1 MERHE
6 FLFGP
11 DHDPDLLDDPD
22 ARAVILDRDFG
33 DPDEPA
39 SRLFSALTSVIA
51 EQIVADDPPDV
62 WAAAQRLLEAGRDRL
77 AAMHQLLI
85 ALLDPVRETLEG
97 AGAGAGAPGTPF
109 DTERYLRRL
118 ASLPLPAAPEI
129 IDRLRVITRD
139 EQPIDHGRLVTCT
152 VRAFDLEGDEV
163 FDDMVERALELV
175 MIRGLLEYVGR
186 DQIVDVDSITAGV
199 VLTHRVT
206 SFEHE
211 TGVLD
216 ASFDLP
222 TLDRPETLTLAG
234 KPLTRFSIT
243 PDHLGI
249 IGPPGWLDP
258 YSPDTVV
265 AVSVDSDGAVTM
277 AECDPTSRPDVT
289 QLVGGVLQQAYTEP
303 ELPIRS
309 DQLLAELLAVERGL
323 FTSPQPPLTELAR
336 ANGWEVRAGA
346 TGPGEQAWENER
358 SIRRFRRLTDALED
372 VADPATIATGLEVG
386 ADDAAVGALV
396 AELIDPE
403 VAHLVA
409 IELTGEPELLGPDRE
424 ADEMRPPPPPW
435 ATARA
440 ERMIALARDP
450 HELANARY
458 VAAVLAER
466 AHEPFVAEAHLVL
479 AVEADPDHEYAIDRL
494 AWCAADRGDAA
505 AAVRLWQRL
514 GADGP
519 HQTDLAQAREFTR
532 ESGPTPGRNDPC
544 WCGSGRK
551 FKQCHL
557 GSPPRRP
564 LAERASWLMRKAV
577 AYLERRGRLAD
588 DVVTELATLVAD
600 EDEDRIADVFS
611 TPIPIDIAL
620 TEEGWF
626 EEFLTDRAA
635 LLPEDEADLARRWAG
650 IERTVYEVEEV
661 EPGSTVT
668 VRDLRTGERTVVIER
683 TLSQNAA
690 PRQLLCAR
698 AVPTGS
704 GQVFCGAAIPVPP
717 GREQHLLEVIDDGD
731 GYGLADWCAGL
742 FRPPELRNREN
753 EPLIDGEVVLDVGE
767 DASAVLEAA
776 YERENEGEPVW
787 IELFSITAREQILR
801 ARMVLRATRLTVTA
815 NSDVRLDRVLAELRR
830 RFPEA
835 TVLSDRRVKIDA
847 DNLDRYP
854 AAPGRVTDLSAAER
868 EELVAEYIE
877 QFEEDWCDE
886 PVPAL
891 GGMTPRAAA
900 ADPTHREELER
911 LLADFD
917 STPGLMRGN
926 RIRTLLGLS

>member
-11 DHDPDLLDDPD
+11 EHDPDALDDPD
-22 ARAVILDRDFG
+22 ARAVILDREFG
-33 DPDEPA
+33 DPDERA

-51 EQIVADDPPDV
+51 EQIVADDPPEV
-62 WAAAQRLLEAGRDRL
+62 WAAAQRLLEAGRDRR

-97 AGAGAGAPGTPF
+97 AGAGGPGTPF

-118 ASLPLPAAPEI
+118 RSLPLPAGPEI
-129 IDRLRVITRD
+129 IEQLRVITRE
-139 EQPIDHGRLVTCT
+139 EQPISHRRLVTCT
-152 VRAFDLEGDEV
+152 ERAFELEGDEV

-175 MIRGLLEYVGR
+175 MDRGLLEYVGR
-186 DQIVDVDSITAGV
+186 DQIVDVDSITAGIL
-199 VLTHRVT
+199 LTHRVT
-206 SFEHE
+206 SLEHE

-222 TLDRPETLTLAG
+222 TLDWPETLTLAG
-234 KPLTRFSIT
+234 DPLTRFSLT
-243 PDHLGI
+243 AEHLGI
-249 IGPPGWLDP
+249 TGPPGWLDP
-258 YSPDTVV
+258 YPPDTVV
-265 AVSVDSDGAVTM
+265 AVSVDADGAVTM
-277 AECDPTSRPDVT
+277 AECEPMSRSDVT
-289 QLVGGVLQQAYTEP
+289 QMVGGVLEQAYAEP

-309 DQLLAELLAVERGL
+309 DQLLVELLAVEPGL
-323 FTSPQPPLTELAR
+323 FASPQPPLAELVR

-346 TGPGEQAWENER
+346 TGPDEQAWENER
-358 SIRRFRRLTDALED
+358 TIRRLRRLTDALD
-372 VADPATIATGLEVG
+372 GIADPAIVAAGLTVG

-396 AELIDPE
+396 EELADPE
-403 VAHLVA
+403 VAQLVA

-424 ADEMRPPPPPW
+424 ADEMRLPPPPW

-440 ERMIALARDP
+440 ERMIALARGP
-450 HELANARY
+450 QELANARY
-458 VAAVLAER
+458 VAALLAER
-466 AHEPFVAEAHLVL
+466 AHEPFVAEAHLAF

-519 HQTDLAQAREFTR
+519 HQTDLVQARDFNR
-532 ESGPTPGRNDPC
+532 PQGHTPGRNEPC

-557 GSPPRRP
+557 GSPPLRP
-564 LAERASWLMRKAV
+564 LAERAGWLMRKAV

-588 DVVTELATLVAD
+588 DVVTELAMIVAG
-600 EDEDRIADVFS
+600 EDEDRLDDVFS

-626 EEFLTDRAA
+626 EEFLTDRAQ
-635 LLPEDEADLARRWAG
+635 LLPEDEAALARRWAG

-668 VRDLRTGERTVVIER
+668 VRDLRTGERNVVIER
-683 TLSQNAA
+683 TLSQKAT

-704 GQVFCGAAIPVPP
+704 GHVFCGAVIPVPP
-717 GREQHLLEVIDDGD
+717 GREQYLLEVIDDGD
-731 GYGLADWCAGL
+731 GYALADWCAGL

-753 EPLIDGEVVLDVGE
+753 EPLINGEVVLDVGD
-767 DASAVLEAA
+767 DASAALDAA

-801 ARMVLRATRLTVTA
+801 ARMALDRTRLTVTA

-835 TVLSDRRVKIDA
+835 TELSQRREKIDA

-854 AAPGRVTDLSAAER
+854 AAPERVTDLSAAER
-868 EELVAEYIE
+868 QELVAEYIE

-900 ADPTHREELER
+900 ADPTHREDLER
-911 LLADFD
+911 LLAKFD
-917 STPGLMRGN
+917 TAPGLMRGD